1 MNAGEVVSYLANNLT
16 NYIRQLM
23 LYARYGNVSH
33 PFKEISWTISLRC
46 RVRAAFKFS
55 AASLLRHRLYAPLW
69 PRFMELCNPLRRFM
83 EIIKQFPWSAI
94 KIVEQNPFVFSAFT
108 VRLSEL
114 AFLENNENRIVSF
127 IGINIFK
134 KQFLYNNNYIK
145 FYTRRL

>member
-1 MNAGEVVSYLANNLT
+1 
-16 NYIRQLM
+16 M
-23 LYARYGNVSH
+23 LYARYGNVSR
-33 PFKEISWTISLRC
+33 PFLKKYREQYRFAAVFERLLNFRPPRYCGIDFMPPLR
-46 RVRAAFKFS
+46 
-55 AASLLRHRLYAPLW
+55 

-114 AFLENNENRIVSF
+114 AFLENNENEIVSF

-134 KQFLYNNNYIK
+134 KQLSYNDKHNG
-145 FYTRRL
+145 F